1 MKKSKFKKGDLIMV
15 VDGMRQENW
24 GVCVGTGVGE
34 ATYRPGFGQP
44 GRGVEHWADIV
55 WTDEPGKVYKIWS
68 ASTYYKKIEVIERV

>member
-15 VDGMRQENW
+15 VDGMKQENW
-24 GVCVGTGVGE
+24 GVCVGSGGTGD
-34 ATYRPGFGQP
+34 
-44 GRGVEHWADIV
+44 VEHWADIV